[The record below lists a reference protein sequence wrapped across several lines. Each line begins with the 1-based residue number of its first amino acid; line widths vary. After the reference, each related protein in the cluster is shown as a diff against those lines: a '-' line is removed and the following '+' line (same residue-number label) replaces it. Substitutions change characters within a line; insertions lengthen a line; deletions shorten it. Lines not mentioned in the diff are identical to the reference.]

1 MQEKENGG
9 FSDDG
14 EGMPLDQFM
23 DSLRQDDFRH
33 KLDLDDE
40 GWKDDD
46 IINSDDEQG
55 VMGHKAG
62 FGLDMPIMDDDFD
75 IDHKKDEDDS
85 NNLNSMKNI

>member
-1 MQEKENGG
+1 
-9 FSDDG
+9 
-14 EGMPLDQFM
+14 MPLDQFM

-46 IINSDDEQG
+46 VINSDDEQG

-62 FGLDMPIMDDDFD
+62 FGLQMPIMDDDFD
-75 IDHKKDEDDS
+75 IDHQ
-85 NNLNSMKNI
+85 N